1 MHVRQFARVML
12 RTRVIHNSFALNDGE
27 VIPAC
32 RANKADC
39 QWTEAL
45 SNLITNDRRSFP
57 FFEGGWRG
65 GGGESNLV
73 FLLNQLISN
82 SLLLVV

>member
-1 MHVRQFARVML
+1 ML

-57 FFEGGWRG
+57 FFEGGG
-65 GGGESNLV
+65 GGGGGGRIQFSV
-73 FLLNQLISN
+73 SAQPAHF
-82 SLLLVV
+82 

>member
-65 GGGESNLV
+65 VGESNLV